1 MSEIKPYYN
10 SQESKKSQVQKM
22 FDKIAPVYVA
32 LNSILTLGIDQS
44 WRKKAISKIPE
55 SSEMLK
61 ILDVASGTAD
71 MAILAAKKSKQ
82 NTILG
87 IDISEGM
94 LKVGRDRVKKMNLEN
109 QISLQYGDCEKL
121 SLNDEKF
128 DVVMAS
134 FGIRNFENLD
144 EGLTQMYKVMKPGG
158 KLILLEFSKP
168 VLFPF
173 KQLFHL
179 YFKFILPLVGR
190 LGSKDQRAYK
200 YLYESVQQ
208 FPDYER
214 LIRKLSQAGFSNCQY
229 QSLSL
234 GICCLYEGKK

>member
-1 MSEIKPYYN
+1 
-10 SQESKKSQVQKM
+10 M